1 VMMFLTMPFVHHW
14 SSGEP
19 CVAIGFGI
27 PCPWACIAWSGS
39 ICYAAWKILVKISI
53 LRPCASFPFRPP
65 SSRSLFCDR
74 WCFFIM
80 LSSNIIVATAA
91 VFSSVFPATAL
102 EVTECSCGFQ
112 DERTASFYTDSIVL
126 YFNETDNIDPAAF
139 LAQDFSHK
147 KEQGWNSL
155 FRVGASADNARITN
169 STDNGTSVQALEMV
183 LDATDD
189 DHLVVGAHLQSA
201 RRDIQYGVFEAAMK
215 PAGKWTGGTVLSFG
229 VNFNRSQGAE
239 VDFMNSDRPSDAQV
253 ANLINGE
260 WPSPDRITNFT
271 TMEAAGVQP
280 WTSFTDVRFSWNKTA
295 VAFDVANNMTR
306 LVTKKSDI
314 PAAGQALVI
323 KTWSTGDSTFGEGPP
338 LRNATHGDV
347 LYVRTFFNSTEM
359 TQAQHDAYDERCVA
373 SPRCQTA
380 DTTLRGFT
388 AYDPAAQLKW
398 KEPPKNK
405 GIRTLAGIVA
415 ACCSSFGIFALANV
429 FLRRT
434 PWKKLWPKRA
444 HVAELPHD
452 PKSPAT
458 DSFTSSDRS
467 VMEKSEDKGTED
479 KGTTTRSTTPAPA
492 YGSQTPQHGSETPAH
507 GSTTPRSGSNTPAPS
522 YHSAAPSISYAYG
535 SDQTDAFPMPSV
547 IYTHALG
554 MSKLEKAL
562 DRISEMSHI
571 AKGDV
576 EGLKNLKTPEHDLE
590 HPDQISAV
598 TPSSSHFSDEGA
610 LPKYRH
616 PSIVATDEKEPHN
629 DVKPAED
636 SKASADATVAPAPV
650 MKPKTVRVDYLS
662 GLTSLAC
669 IGVTLHHFGQTFW

>member
-1 VMMFLTMPFVHHW
+1 MARP
-14 SSGEP
+14 
-19 CVAIGFGI
+19 
-27 PCPWACIAWSGS
+27 GS
-39 ICYAAWKILVKISI
+39 ICYAAWKVPVKISNLD
-53 LRPCASFPFRPP
+53 LRKLPFSPFSHPSHSFVTVGAS
-65 SSRSLFCDR
+65 S
-74 WCFFIM
+74 IM
-80 LSSNIIVATAA
+80 LSSNIIIAATA
-91 VFSSVFPATAL
+91 VFSSVLPATAL
-102 EVTECSCGFQ
+102 EVTDCSCGFQ

-126 YFNETDNIDPAAF
+126 YFNETDSIDPAAF

-155 FRVGASADNARITN
+155 FKIGAKADNARITN
-169 STDNGTSVQALEMV
+169 TTDNGASTQALEMV
-183 LDATDD
+183 LDAADD

-215 PAGKWTGGTVLSFG
+215 PAGQWTGGTVLSFG

-239 VDFMNSDRPSDAQV
+239 IDFMNSDRPSTAQV

-260 WPSPDRITNFT
+260 WPSSDRVTNFT

-306 LVTKKSDI
+306 LVTKKSDL

-323 KTWSTGDSTFGEGPP
+323 KTWSTGDSTFGDGPP

-359 TQAQHDAYDERCVA
+359 TQAQHNAYDERCVA
-373 SPRCQTA
+373 TPRCMTA
-380 DTTLRGFT
+380 DTSLRGFT
-388 AYDPAAQLKW
+388 AYDAASQLKW

-415 ACCSSFGIFALANV
+415 ACCSSFGVFALLNV

-434 PWKKLWPKRA
+434 PWKKLWPRRA
-444 HVAELPHD
+444 HVAELPQEQY

-467 VMEKSEDKGTED
+467 VMEKTEKSEDKD
-479 KGTTTRSTTPAPA
+479 HGTTTRSTTPAPA
-492 YGSQTPQHGSETPAH
+492 YGSQTPQHGSQTPAHGSTTPQH
-507 GSTTPRSGSNTPAPS
+507 GSTTPRSGSHTPAPS
-522 YHSAAPSISYAYG
+522 YHSAAPSISYG
-535 SDQTDAFPMPSV
+535 SDQTDAFPMPSM
-547 IYTHALG
+547 IYTHTLG
-554 MSKLEKAL
+554 MSRLEKAL
-562 DRISEMSHI
+562 DRISEMSGI
-571 AKGDV
+571 GKSDA
-576 EGLKNLKTPEHDLE
+576 EGLKHLKTDEHPLE
-590 HPDQISAV
+590 HPDQITPV
-598 TPSSSHFSDEGA
+598 TPSSSHFSDQGA
-610 LPKYRH
+610 LPKYAA
-616 PSIVATDEKEPHN
+616 PAIVVTDEKQAHN
-629 DVKPAED
+629 EVKPAED

-650 MKPKTVRVDYLS
+650 MKQPKTVRVDYLS